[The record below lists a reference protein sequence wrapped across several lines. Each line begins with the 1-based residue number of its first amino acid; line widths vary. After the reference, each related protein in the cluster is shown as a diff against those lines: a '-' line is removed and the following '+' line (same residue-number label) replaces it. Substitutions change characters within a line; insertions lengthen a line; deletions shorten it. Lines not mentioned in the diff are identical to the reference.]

1 LRLVAALAED
11 RPIAAWFKWNRGLLA
26 AACADYRRPLRRILA
41 ISTTASISAASL
53 IVLFCLAAG
62 LTPLGRRVAAL
73 AEKRL
78 IGSRKGEFLSTV
90 TAGELHISSHIV
102 PFAFLVPVWRV
113 PALLHESTRY
123 PGGDRQKV

>member
-1 LRLVAALAED
+1 IRGLFHICKSLLGLVEPAPLLPGIASARLHLVAALSEE
-11 RPIAAWFKWNRGLLA
+11 RRIAASFKWIRGLLA
-26 AACADYRRPLRRILA
+26 AACSDYRRPLRRILA
-41 ISTTASISAASL
+41 ISTTASIAAASL

-90 TAGELHISSHIV
+90 TAGELHISSH
-102 PFAFLVPVWRV
+102 
-113 PALLHESTRY
+113 
-123 PGGDRQKV
+123 